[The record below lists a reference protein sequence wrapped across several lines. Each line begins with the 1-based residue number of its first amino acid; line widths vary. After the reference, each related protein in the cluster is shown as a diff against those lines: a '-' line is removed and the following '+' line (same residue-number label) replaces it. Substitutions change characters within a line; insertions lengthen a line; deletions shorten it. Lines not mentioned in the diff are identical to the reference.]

1 MVNNAGQL
9 LTLFSCGCS
18 IPVAVIA
25 MPMFASIKAF
35 IGGSGAE
42 KVPAGNDANELRLAT
57 AALLVEAASL
67 DGNFDEAEREAIS
80 SLLAGHF
87 DLAADEVEALI
98 EEGKSMVE
106 ESTQLYSI
114 TRVIKDRFDH
124 EERLRIIEMLW
135 EVVYADGR
143 LDDFESN
150 MMRRVAGLIY
160 ISDRESGEI
169 RKRVLQRL
177 DLKGDRP

>member
-1 MVNNAGQL
+1 
-9 LTLFSCGCS
+9 
-18 IPVAVIA
+18 
-25 MPMFASIKAF
+25 MFASIKAF
-35 IGGSGAE
+35 ICGSEDKKSSTGHNGE
-42 KVPAGNDANELRLAT
+42 SELRLAT

-67 DGNFDEAEREAIS
+67 DGNFDDAERKSIT

-87 DLAADEVEALI
+87 GLAVEEVEELI
-98 EEGKSMVE
+98 EEAKNMVE

-124 EERLRIIEMLW
+124 EGRLRIIEMLW

-160 ISDRESGEI
+160 ISDRESGEM

-177 DLKGDRP
+177 DLEAERP

>member
-1 MVNNAGQL
+1 
-9 LTLFSCGCS
+9 
-18 IPVAVIA
+18 
-25 MPMFASIKAF
+25 MFTSIKSF
-35 IGGSGAE
+35 IGGS
-42 KVPAGNDANELRLAT
+42 KAGNAPANPDESELRHAT
-57 AALLVEAASL
+57 AALLVEAASM
-67 DGNFDEAEREAIS
+67 DGNFDEAERKAIS
-80 SLLAGHF
+80 SLLAERF
-87 DLAADEVEALI
+87 DLTVDEVGELI
-98 EEGKSMVE
+98 EEGQNMVE

-124 EERLRIIEMLW
+124 EGRLRIIEMLW

-160 ISDRESGEI
+160 ISDRENGEM

-177 DLKGDRP
+177 DLKGDRS